1 MTLKITYSAPVYE
14 FIKGELVLN
23 FDPDEKPSEA
33 ADAVAN
39 HLTQKGY
46 MCDGETIKSAVSQ
59 GFGHITV
66 DEKGQ

>member
-1 MTLKITYSAPVYE
+1 MILKVNYSAPVYE
-14 FIKGELVLN
+14 FIDGELMLS
-23 FDPDEKPSEA
+23 FDPDEKPIAA

-46 MCDGETIKSAVSQ
+46 MCDGATIKSAVAT

-66 DEKGQ
+66 DKKEQ